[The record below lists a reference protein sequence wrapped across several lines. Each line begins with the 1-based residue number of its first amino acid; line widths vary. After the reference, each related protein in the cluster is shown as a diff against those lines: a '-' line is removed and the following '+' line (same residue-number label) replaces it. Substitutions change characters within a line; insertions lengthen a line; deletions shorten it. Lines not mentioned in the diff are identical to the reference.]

1 MNILEKARL
10 MDKKINKGKLDEA
23 SDRVESA
30 VKHLADLMEKSEDN
44 DSTQEFLNRME
55 VIIFSA
61 TYLDVNIKINN

>member
-1 MNILEKARL
+1 

-23 SDRVESA
+23 SDKVEEA
-30 VKHLADLMEKSEDN
+30 VKRLADLIDKPESN

-61 TYLDVNIKINN
+61 TYLDVNIKINS